1 MFAKKP
7 LTKSLIKSD
16 QLDNAY
22 PHPLDGYDKNQIQ
35 TIENTD
41 KAVYIIFSGHS
52 ITQIIPS
59 ETGSIKGFETTLE
72 NARTTAKQ
80 IIEREYQQDQTDIH
94 CAIIRYELGALESA
108 IWTINHPSHVFKDK
122 RHTLMG
128 GYLKTRD
135 ELKTLDTN
143 FINIDD
149 LNSRTRGIDNKKC
162 VIC

>member
-1 MFAKKP
+1 MFTKKT
-7 LTKSLIKSD
+7 LTKSLMKSD

-22 PHPLDGYDKNQIQ
+22 PHALDGYNKKQME

-41 KAVYIIFSGHS
+41 KSVYIIFSQHYTS
-52 ITQIIPS
+52 PITPS
-59 ETGSIKGFETTLE
+59 KTGSIKGFETTLE

-80 IIEREYQQDQTDIH
+80 IIEREYKQDQTNIH

-108 IWTINHPSHVFKDK
+108 LWTINHPGHVFKDK